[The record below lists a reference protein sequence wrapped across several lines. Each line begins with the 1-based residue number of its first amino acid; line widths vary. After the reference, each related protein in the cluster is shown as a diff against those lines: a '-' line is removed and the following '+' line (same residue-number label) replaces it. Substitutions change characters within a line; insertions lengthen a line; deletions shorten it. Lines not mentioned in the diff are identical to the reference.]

1 MNNVRIVLLL
11 ILTATLLLADTFKLY
26 LKEGGYHSV
35 REYSI
40 QGDRVHYFSTE
51 RGEWE
56 DIPTEL
62 VDLTRTENERKARQ
76 ADESKEASEEAEEAK
91 AEREQRREIASIPQ
105 EPGAYFKAGNKVDA
119 LPSAP
124 YQVITDKK
132 RKALQILSPIPL
144 VPGKASV
151 VIKGEH
157 SAYSIPESR
166 PNFYLRLD
174 NEQRFG
180 IITLTPKKGSR
191 IVENISVMQV
201 ANQAEE
207 ERKQMDTFDQDLGGG
222 LFKVWPQKDL
232 VPGEYALVEFA
243 DKGDINDV
251 ELIIWDFAVR
261 SASQTP

>member
-1 MNNVRIVLLL
+1 M
-11 ILTATLLLADTFKLY
+11 
-26 LKEGGYHSV
+26 
-35 REYSI
+35 
-40 QGDRVHYFSTE
+40 
-51 RGEWE
+51 
-56 DIPTEL
+56 
-62 VDLTRTENERKARQ
+62 
-76 ADESKEASEEAEEAK
+76 
-91 AEREQRREIASIPQ
+91 
-105 EPGAYFKAGNKVDA
+105 
-119 LPSAP
+119 PSAP
-124 YQVITDKK
+124 YQVVTDKK
-132 RKALQILSPIPL
+132 RKTLQILSPIPL

-157 SAYSIPESR
+157 SAYSIPDPR